1 MIEDIRDVLADEI
14 KDRGLTQR
22 EVSEK
27 AGYSNSILSGFISGR
42 YDLRLQSLED
52 MCEALDLDIIAV
64 PRNKKIRRLN
74 IEHRIS
80 VHKNHYLGA
89 VEVESS
95 TGRYVRYTDIAGVFN
110 ER

>member
-1 MIEDIRDVLADEI
+1 VIEDIRDSIADEI
-14 KDRGLTQR
+14 RNRGLTQR

-42 YDLRLQSLED
+42 YDLRLQSLENI
-52 MCEALDLDIIAV
+52 CQALDLDIIAV
-64 PRNKKIRRLN
+64 PRNQNIRRLN

-80 VHKNHYLGA
+80 VHKGHYLGA
-89 VEVESS
+89 VEVESPS
-95 TGRYVRYTDIAGVFN
+95 GRYVKYTDIAGVID